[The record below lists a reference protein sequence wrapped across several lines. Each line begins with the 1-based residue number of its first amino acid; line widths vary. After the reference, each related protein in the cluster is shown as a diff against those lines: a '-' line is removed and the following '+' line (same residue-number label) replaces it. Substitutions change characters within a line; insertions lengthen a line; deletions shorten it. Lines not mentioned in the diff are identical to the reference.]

1 MQVHRH
7 TAARPGRSSPLGP
20 RRNVRVLVAEDDPG
34 TRSLLQALV
43 SGEDGLELV
52 AAVADAEAAIQATRV
67 HAPDVCVLDVSMPG
81 GGGPRAARAIRA
93 ACPKVRMIA
102 LSGHEDRDTVLE
114 MLRAGVVGYVVKGA
128 SPEEIL
134 DSVRRTARGETA
146 LSAAVTSGVVGELA
160 AHLAARERREQ
171 RLQGIAERVEATL
184 ANGLLNMVFQPICDL
199 RNRAPIGFE
208 ALARFTLEPVR
219 GP

>member
-52 AAVADAEAAIQATRV
+52 AAVADAEAAIQATRI
-67 HAPDVCVLDVSMPG
+67 HEPDVCVLDVSMPR

-93 ACPKVRMIA
+93 ACPKVRVIA
-102 LSGHEDRDTVLE
+102 LSRHEDRDTVLE

-128 SPEEIL
+128 SPEEIVE
-134 DSVRRTARGETA
+134 SVRRPARGETA
-146 LSAAVTSGVVGELA
+146 LSAAVTSGSSASSPRTWRLPSVVSS
-160 AHLAARERREQ
+160 
-171 RLQGIAERVEATL
+171 
-184 ANGLLNMVFQPICDL
+184 
-199 RNRAPIGFE
+199 
-208 ALARFTLEPVR
+208 
-219 GP
+219 